1 MGQLF
6 SHTNTSK
13 VMLIMERNAQTQHF
27 VQNLI
32 LVEVFFVSMHILFL
46 QSGNETVL
54 FFRMAK
60 FEMSVMDVLIFKM
73 TMQTREVYYCGL
85 IKTATSS
92 FFFYM
97 QITVKLNMSK
107 YLKVSLRS
115 RQCLNTP
122 ESQLK

>member
-1 MGQLF
+1 
-6 SHTNTSK
+6 
-13 VMLIMERNAQTQHF
+13 
-27 VQNLI
+27 
-32 LVEVFFVSMHILFL
+32 MHSLFL
-46 QSGNETVL
+46 QFGNETVL

-73 TMQTREVYYCGL
+73 IMQTREVYYCGL
-85 IKTATSS
+85 IKAATF

-97 QITVKLNMSK
+97 QITVKVNMSK